1 MKKGYRIAPEIK
13 DQILKRV
20 REEGTPIA
28 QVAQE
33 HGISDRTIYGWLT
46 KGISEAPSLGELV
59 RAKRQNE
66 ELELIR
72 QQKHTR
78 KELAFRLGVS
88 VSSLYYQSK
97 KIVRDW
103 ELNKHPA
110 YGYRRVAIELKINRK
125 KAQRIMKL
133 FGLKAYRRRGRK

>member
-46 KGISEAPSLGELV
+46 KGLSGSPSLGELV

-66 ELELIR
+66 ELLSLVGELTLRIS
-72 QQKHTR
+72 QSQK
-78 KELAFRLGVS
+78 KS
-88 VSSLYYQSK
+88 
-97 KIVRDW
+97 
-103 ELNKHPA
+103 
-110 YGYRRVAIELKINRK
+110 
-125 KAQRIMKL
+125 
-133 FGLKAYRRRGRK
+133 